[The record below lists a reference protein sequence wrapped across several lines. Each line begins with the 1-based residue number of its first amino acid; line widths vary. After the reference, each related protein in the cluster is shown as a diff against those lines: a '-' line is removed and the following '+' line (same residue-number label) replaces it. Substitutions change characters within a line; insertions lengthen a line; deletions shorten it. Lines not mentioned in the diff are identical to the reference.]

1 VVVASKGRFDRA
13 RRPGRREEE
22 GLPHENTVTTDEF
35 MEATLDL
42 WRIDAEQATRV
53 GHPAPFPVELPR
65 RLIDL
70 YTFRDDVV
78 LAPFLGSG
86 STLVAALRA
95 GRRGVGYDVD
105 ADYVALAARRLEN
118 ERQRLAE
125 GVAAWRRRDLAGTT
139 TSQEGLFARLDGSDQ
154 AQDWAVGT
162 GKKAGDIAKEA
173 LVSAGFEIVKAPA
186 ICRDLGIQFPFTVTD
201 RAAGRLW
208 YVEVAGAFTTARPGM
223 RRADVLWRTLGRA
236 HVLVSGH
243 TGLDPLE
250 RPRLLILTPRLPR
263 PSSEG
268 DRALRAVGGT
278 GFFDAVELFEPTDVD
293 RLVHYANQPGDRPLP
308 GFWTEDEIA
317 FRFQ

>member
-1 VVVASKGRFDRA
+1 
-13 RRPGRREEE
+13 
-22 GLPHENTVTTDEF
+22 
-35 MEATLDL
+35 M
-42 WRIDAEQATRV
+42 
-53 GHPAPFPVELPR
+53 
-65 RLIDL
+65 
-70 YTFRDDVV
+70 
-78 LAPFLGSG
+78 
-86 STLVAALRA
+86 AALRA

-105 ADYVALAARRLEN
+105 VDYVALAARRLEN
-118 ERQRLAE
+118 ERQRLTE

-186 ICRDLGIQFPFTVTD
+186 IRRDLGIQFPFTVTD

-293 RLVHYANQPGDRPLP
+293 RLVHYANQASDRPLP